1 MASKERQGRR
11 NSKMNILSSF
21 YSKRSQSTS
30 IALMLLMGVFDMP
43 YKAQAQSLTSS
54 LGLFQNKLCNK
65 VGSGGAVIS
74 NSQYD
79 KNES

>member
-1 MASKERQGRR
+1 M
-11 NSKMNILSSF
+11 
-21 YSKRSQSTS
+21 S